1 MAPQKR
7 IDHIWVTKYRGATT
21 ETEIEFDASKPF
33 VLIFGE
39 NGTGKSTIV
48 DAIDLVANGVSGSI
62 EDISGATLSQHGPS
76 IGCKPADVCVAVSI
90 AGQKRT
96 AKMKGNKVSVT
107 PTQAETSVAIL
118 RRSKILS
125 LVTAQ
130 PRERFE
136 KLKRFID
143 VDAVQKSEEALSKA
157 VNEAEAKLRET
168 TDAIIRA
175 EQALV
180 QAHAQDHTD
189 GEANLSPEEWA
200 KQRSQIDTTE
210 ADKRHKLL
218 KRVVDLEQEAVNA
231 LEEKNR
237 SQEELDAKRSALAD
251 MEREVQTLQ
260 GLSAENGVALV
271 ELLRKAQEY
280 IAMAGTVEA
289 CPVCKKSND
298 APTLLSTIDGTLN
311 EMTDLVDL
319 AQRLADAKKDVGTT
333 ETSTER
339 AYTKLVNSVTKL
351 TTAIDELPPELLAG
365 YSLGR
370 DAFPNLYA
378 WDGKLTPGNIE
389 EGARYLNDVSP
400 LAKRIQSE
408 IEIVARKLAQQSG
421 VKRDYDALVEARAGS
436 VALDKTKAV
445 LEGMLETVRKTR
457 IKFVQDILDA
467 VADECDRLYQQI
479 HDGELSGGV
488 RFALDE
494 EKRGSMNLLGSF
506 EGHDGVP
513 PQAYFSESHLDT
525 LGFCF
530 FLALTHHTTKGDAI
544 VVLDDTF
551 TSVDLNHIER
561 ILNVLMDE
569 ADRYH
574 QIIMTTHQRRW
585 LTFFETNRA
594 PKHKADVMALRP
606 WSLQSGVFSGRPLTT
621 LESLRDLLTQ
631 NPMKRREIGSTASFL
646 IETVLEE
653 MTKYLECSIKRNP
666 RDRYTCGPL
675 IDAMQK
681 PSKKITVWQSTE
693 NEPNGVEVNSP
704 SLEEVIQS
712 LAGLVPDAR
721 NTVGDHFNWDA
732 ADITDGQ
739 VLRFGQTAV
748 TLAERFICSECGAMA
763 TKLDGTHLFCKCKSL
778 RVSKPA

>member
-231 LEEKNR
+231 LAEKNR
-237 SQEELDAKRSALAD
+237 CQEELDAKRSALAD
-251 MEREVQTLQ
+251 IEREVQTRQ
-260 GLSAENGVALV
+260 GLSAGNGVALV
-271 ELLRKAQEY
+271 ELLRKAHEY
-280 IAMAGTVEA
+280 IATAGAVDA

-351 TTAIDELPPELLAG
+351 TTAIEELPPELLAG

-378 WDGKLTPGNIE
+378 WDGKLTPENIE

-594 PKHKADVMALRP
+594 PRDKVDLITLYP
-606 WSLQSGVFSGRPLTT
+606 WSRNKGVNAGRISTFM
-621 LESLRDLLTQ
+621 EKLRDRLKPGILDRQ
-631 NPMKRREIGSTASFL
+631 GIGNAAGML
-646 IETVLEE
+646 IETILEE
-653 MTKYLECSIKRNP
+653 VTKALGCRIVRNP
-666 RDRYTCGPL
+666 TNRYTCSPL
-675 IDAMQK
+675 LDSIMK
-681 PSKKITVWQSTE
+681 PAKTLKVVVISAAGTVEEELDDPPLE
-693 NEPNGVEVNSP
+693 NIVMRLKETLSDG
-704 SLEEVIQS
+704 
-712 LAGLVPDAR
+712 R
-721 NTVGDHFNWDA
+721 NLVGDHFNWDA
-732 ADITDGQ
+732 ADVTDAQ
-739 VLRFGQTAV
+739 VIEFGEKALA
-748 TLAERFICSECGAMA
+748 LAERFVCNKCGAMA
-763 TKLDGTHLFCKCKSL
+763 TKKTDNGFTCSCGIRKVIK
-778 RVSKPA
+778 